1 VSLGACEM
9 TSDDERL
16 FEEAFRETRAHH
28 GPEITFYLPGMIRYE
43 NQRGRYPAISLTG
56 NRCELQCEHC
66 KGRLLDP
73 MIQVS
78 EPDDLIRKAVHL
90 QKRGAHGLLLSGG
103 SDRQGRLPWAK
114 YTEAIREMAETTGLY
129 LSAHVGFP
137 DLDTCRQLKKSGI
150 RQSLLDVMGDEETA
164 SHVYHLKGL
173 QTVKDALESISQSGL
188 QLAPHIVAGLHYGRM
203 KGEEEALQML
213 SRHNPAVLVVVVL
226 TGLKGTPMA
235 GIKPPSPLEVAR
247 LIAKA
252 RLLMPQLPISLG
264 CERPRNKEGV
274 ELEKLALRA
283 GITRMAIWSE
293 EVLAEASSLD
303 LRPRFQP
310 TCCSVDFTESFR
322 MLR

>member
-1 VSLGACEM
+1 MSSEDQL
-9 TSDDERL
+9 L
-16 FEEAFRETRAHH
+16 FEQAFRKTRENH
-28 GPEITFYLPGMIRYE
+28 GAEITFYLPGMIRYE
-43 NQRGRYPAISLTG
+43 NQRGRYPAISVTG
-56 NRCELQCEHC
+56 SRCELQCEHC

-78 EPDDLIRKAVHL
+78 EPDDLIQKAVYL
-90 QKRGAHGLLLSGG
+90 QKRGAHGILLSGG
-103 SDRQGRLPWAK
+103 SDPQGRLPWAK
-114 YTEAIREMAETTGLY
+114 YVDAIREMAEKTGLY

-137 DLDTCRQLKKSGI
+137 DLDTCRQLKKSGL
-150 RQSLLDVMGDEETA
+150 RQALLDVMGDEETA
-164 SHVYHLKGL
+164 SRVYHLQGL

-188 QLAPHIVAGLHYGRM
+188 QLASHIVAGLHYGRM
-203 KGEEEALQML
+203 KGEEEALEIL
-213 SRHNPAVLVVVVL
+213 SRHDPAVLVVVVL

-235 GIKPPSPLEVAR
+235 GIAPPSRLEVAR

-264 CERPRNKEGV
+264 CERPRNKQGT

-283 GITRMAIWSE
+283 GITRMAVWSE
-293 EVLAEASSLD
+293 ETLEEA
-303 LRPRFQP
+303 LRLGLCPRFQA

>member
-1 VSLGACEM
+1 MSSEDQL
-9 TSDDERL
+9 L
-16 FEEAFRETRAHH
+16 FEQAFRKTRENH
-28 GPEITFYLPGMIRYE
+28 GAEITFYLPGMIRYE
-43 NQRGRYPAISLTG
+43 NQRGRYPAISVTG
-56 NRCELQCEHC
+56 SRCELQCEHC

-78 EPDDLIRKAVHL
+78 EPDDLIQKAVYL
-90 QKRGAHGLLLSGG
+90 QKRGAHGILLSGG
-103 SDRQGRLPWAK
+103 SDPQGRLPWAK
-114 YTEAIREMAETTGLY
+114 YVDAIREMAEKTGLY

-137 DLDTCRQLKKSGI
+137 DLDTCRQLKKSGL
-150 RQSLLDVMGDEETA
+150 RQALLDVMGDEETA
-164 SHVYHLKGL
+164 SRVYHLQGL

-203 KGEEEALQML
+203 KGEEEALEIL
-213 SRHNPAVLVVVVL
+213 SRHDPAVLVVVVL

-235 GIKPPSPLEVAR
+235 GIAPPSPLEVAR

-264 CERPRNKEGV
+264 CERPRNKQGT

-283 GITRMAIWSE
+283 GITRMAVWSE
-293 EVLAEASSLD
+293 EALEEALRLG
-303 LRPRFQP
+303 LRPRFQA